1 LVEQRSPKP
10 QVAGSSPASPAIF
23 FSEAGGE
30 ATRAARSR
38 RTERGHAMN
47 DKIRWYKR
55 FVNFLRDVKSEI
67 KKVTWPS
74 RNEVTSTT
82 IVVIAATIF
91 FGFYLFFM
99 DVIFSWVISRI
110 KSLFG

>member
-1 LVEQRSPKP
+1 
-10 QVAGSSPASPAIF
+10 
-23 FSEAGGE
+23 
-30 ATRAARSR
+30 
-38 RTERGHAMN
+38 MN
-47 DKIRWYKR
+47 DKIRWYRR
-55 FVNFLRDVKSEI
+55 FINFLKETKAEL

-99 DVIFSWVISRI
+99 DIIFSWVISQI
-110 KSLFG
+110 KSLVS

>member
-1 LVEQRSPKP
+1 
-10 QVAGSSPASPAIF
+10 
-23 FSEAGGE
+23 
-30 ATRAARSR
+30 
-38 RTERGHAMN
+38 MN

-55 FVNFLRDVKSEI
+55 FINFLKETRAEL

-82 IVVIAATIF
+82 IVVIIATVF

-99 DVIFSWVISRI
+99 DIIFSWVITQI
-110 KSLFG
+110 KSLVS

>member
-1 LVEQRSPKP
+1 
-10 QVAGSSPASPAIF
+10 
-23 FSEAGGE
+23 
-30 ATRAARSR
+30 
-38 RTERGHAMN
+38 MN
-47 DKIRWYKR
+47 DKIRWTKR
-55 FVNFLRDVKSEI
+55 FTSFLKETKAEL

-82 IVVIAATIF
+82 IVVIVATVF

-99 DVIFSWVISRI
+99 DIIFSWAINQL